1 MYFLIKNLSSK
12 LFNFLM
18 NLFEMAE
25 SEERLVRYLSMLGN
39 TRIESDDGERTI
51 IFEARERIA
60 DGLAEFVNLRL
71 NRSLAMMRFFV

>member
-1 MYFLIKNLSSK
+1 
-12 LFNFLM
+12 M